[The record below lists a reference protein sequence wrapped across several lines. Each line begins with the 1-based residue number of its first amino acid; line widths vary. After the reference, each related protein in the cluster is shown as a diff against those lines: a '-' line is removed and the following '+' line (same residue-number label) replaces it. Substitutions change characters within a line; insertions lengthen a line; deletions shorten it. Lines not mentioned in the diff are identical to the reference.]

1 MIKGGIYKIT
11 NKINHKFYIGSAIN
25 IKNRWNLHISALR
38 GNRHCNT
45 HLQRAWNEYGEDNFL
60 FEIIEIVENKED
72 LIKREQFYLD
82 SLLHA
87 QAFINK
93 SNKLFQ
99 KLGYNMNPTANS
111 WFGRKHSNKTILKIC
126 STKKEYFKNG
136 GRVPF
141 KGKHHTNKTKLKIS
155 LVKKEYFKNGG
166 RVAFKGKYHTN
177 EVKLKMSESR
187 SGEKHY
193 MFGKKHS
200 QKTKLNMIKNSA
212 MRGKF
217 GKDHPAFGK
226 KHSLESIRKSV
237 FKRIKS
243 VEGINKITDKII
255 SFSSIK
261 EAHLAT
267 GISMGNISSTCTGK
281 LKQAGGFI
289 WKYKN

>member
-136 GRVPF
+136 GRV
-141 KGKHHTNKTKLKIS
+141 
-155 LVKKEYFKNGG
+155 
-166 RVAFKGKYHTN
+166 AFKGKYHTN